1 MQRAVL
7 GVVSL
12 ALIVWGVLDMV
23 WWDTAGAGTTGG
35 VLLRAGLVLGAI
47 WLALPGLRR
56 VPRHLLIWGAGV
68 AALLVVRPRLL
79 LIGLPAAIVLAVLTG
94 PRRSRPGSSGQ
105 EPPRGG

>member
-7 GVVSL
+7 GVISL
-12 ALIVWGVLDMV
+12 ALIAWGVADMV
-23 WWDTAGAGTTGG
+23 WWDTAGGGTTGG

-56 VPRHLLIWGAGV
+56 VPRNVLIWAAGV
-68 AALLVVRPRLL
+68 AALLVARPRLL

-94 PRRSRPGSSGQ
+94 PRRSRPGASGK
-105 EPPRGG
+105 EPPRGS